1 MGAQFFVLHDG
12 CSFFVP
18 EYVLVEGAEVRS
30 Q

>member
-12 CSFFVP
+12 CSFFAS
-18 EYVLVEGAEVRS
+18 EIVLSGGAEVRL